1 MKLPLL
7 QPLLDWL
14 DSRTGVRRLAHE
26 ALNEKVPG
34 GARWRY
40 VWGSTL
46 TFVFM
51 VQVITGLLLWSGYSA
66 SAQTAWESVFHI
78 EHVMWGGWLLRGIHH
93 FAAHAMVVLLV
104 LHLMQVVIDGAYTA
118 PREVNFWF
126 GLVLLGLSLG
136 LALTGYLL
144 PWDQKG
150 FWATKVATDIAGIT
164 PVVGPQVQ
172 RVIVGGADYGH
183 ATLTRFFALHAGVLP
198 ALVVAAVVG
207 HIYLF
212 RKHGLTPAKP
222 IRKPDGMFWPD
233 QMLMDA
239 VACLAVMATVL
250 VLTFWLRAPL
260 SAPADPS
267 EPFPARPEWYFL
279 FLFQFLKLFPGGT
292 EVWGAIVI
300 PGLVMAVVFA
310 MPFLGRWR
318 LGHGFN
324 LVLLAGVL
332 LGAGV
337 LTWQA
342 WAQDRRDPAH
352 QLAMRRAELDA
363 ARAVQL
369 ALRPEGIP
377 PAGALELLRADPLT
391 QGPRLFSQH
400 CASCHR
406 FDGHDGLGLPPSD
419 PPSAPDLKGIGSRE
433 WLAGLLDPVR
443 VDSPHYFGGT
453 RFNEGKMVRFVKRDV
468 PKFDDAE
475 RRQLAQVIAAVS
487 AEAALPAQ
495 READARDAADIAAGR
510 EAFHND
516 MMRCGE
522 CHAFHSPT
530 DDATAPLLTGWA
542 SRDWLLRFIRD
553 PEHADF
559 YGRRN
564 DRMPRFGAQALLTE
578 AQIGLLADWLRGD
591 WHGPAGGTAE
601 R

>member
-1 MKLPLL
+1 MKPPPLSR
-7 QPLLDWL
+7 LLDWL
-14 DSRTGVRRLAHE
+14 DSRTGIRRLTHE
-26 ALNEKVPG
+26 ALYEKVPG

-51 VQVITGLLLWSGYSA
+51 VQILTGLLLWSGYSA
-66 SAQTAWESVFHI
+66 SAQTAWESVFFI
-78 EHVMWGGWLLRGIHH
+78 EHVMWGGWVLRGIHH

-104 LHLMQVVIDGAYTA
+104 LHLLQVVIDGAYTA

-126 GLVLLGLSLG
+126 GLVLLLLTLG

-150 FWATKVATDIAGIT
+150 YWATKVATDIAGIT
-164 PVVGPQVQ
+164 PLVGPQLQ
-172 RVIVGGADYGH
+172 RVIVGGPDYGH

-222 IRKPDGMFWPD
+222 IRKPDGRFWPD
-233 QMLMDA
+233 QLLMDA
-239 VACLAVMATVL
+239 VACLAVMAAVL
-250 VLTFWLRAPL
+250 GLTFWLRAPL

-300 PGLVMAVVFA
+300 PGVVMALVMA

-318 LGHGFN
+318 LGHRFN
-324 LVLLAGVL
+324 LALLAGVL

-352 QLAMRRAELDA
+352 RLALARAETDA

-400 CASCHR
+400 CASCHAYG
-406 FDGHDGLGLPPSD
+406 GHDGLGQPLAE
-419 PPSAPDLKGIGSRE
+419 PPSAPDLQGFGSRE
-433 WLAGLLDPVR
+433 WLAGLLDPAR
-443 VDSPHYFGGT
+443 VDGPEYFGGT
-453 RFNEGKMVRFVKRDV
+453 RFKEGRMVRFVKRDV
-468 PKFDDAE
+468 ARFDDAE
-475 RRQLAQVIAAVS
+475 RRQLQQVIAAVS

-516 MMRCGE
+516 TMRCGE
-522 CHAFHSPT
+522 CHAFHRA
-530 DDATAPLLTGWA
+530 DEDATGPVLTGWG

-553 PEHADF
+553 PAHEDF

-564 DRMPRFGAQALLTE
+564 DRMPRFGEQGLLTDT
-578 AQIGLLADWLRGD
+578 QILLITDWLRGD
-591 WHGPAGGTAE
+591 ADGESP
-601 R
+601 